1 MSVCWVPELYRE
13 RCGCHCAW
21 DEPALES
28 FLAPAWLLPSVSAR
42 PPHLLPEAGEQLRPG
57 PGDTTARAIEEAVCS
72 TMCANLA
79 L

>member
-1 MSVCWVPELYRE
+1 M
-13 RCGCHCAW
+13 
-21 DEPALES
+21 ES

-42 PPHLLPEAGEQLRPG
+42 PPHLLPEAGEQLRPD
-57 PGDTTARAIEEAVCS
+57 PGDTAARAIEEAVCS